1 MEVKINAVT
10 LHPADTTRLVSL
22 NCSANVGDETNA
34 KGKNM

>member
-22 NCSANVGDETNA
+22 LIAQRMCET
-34 KGKNM
+34 KQLQK